1 MNCSQPATKR
11 TNKQPEMTRANTSIS
26 ADGQS
31 RKYIAAAPP
40 AAASASSIN
49 TGETNQSQ
57 QPETTARQ
65 NPKK

>member
-1 MNCSQPATKR
+1 
-11 TNKQPEMTRANTSIS
+11 MTRANTSIS

-31 RKYIAAAPP
+31 RKYIAAAP
-40 AAASASSIN
+40 SSIN

-57 QPETTARQ
+57 HPEPTARQ